1 MKKYFTKSDKCRLC
15 KSYSVQRILKLPSCP
30 PGEQLR
36 VSSNQKV
43 INVPIDLFQCQDCFH
58 VQILHVPLKTIM
70 WNKDYT
76 FMPSY
81 NLEIVKH
88 SKNTIRYFC
97 EKFKPKIKKAF
108 EIGSNDGLF
117 LSLLK
122 KKLRCEVLGIDPS
135 AIPRKFAIKQSI
147 PTINGFFNENY
158 SKKIIKKHGKFD
170 LVIANNVFAHV
181 DNLDEMV
188 NGICNLLEEDG
199 YFIFEISYL
208 VDVLQKKLLGTI
220 IHEHLSIHSLTSLKI
235 FFSKFNLEIIDIIH
249 SSKIQGGALIGFV
262 RKKNINKISKKVNL
276 YLKKEKKI
284 GLNRK
289 GGLIKYENKFN
300 KEINEFISKIKKLCL
315 NKKIICYGAS
325 RSLPAIVKILK
336 LENKIRYILDDNKFK
351 FNKYAPLKSIKILD
365 SKKYYYDPNDFYLI
379 TGWVH
384 TKKILKKL
392 RRKIVGSKNFITIY
406 PKFDIFFK

>member
-1 MKKYFTKSDKCRLC
+1 MKKYFLKSNKCRLC
-15 KSYSVQRILKLPSCP
+15 KSYSIQRILKLPSCP

-36 VSSNQKV
+36 VRSNQNV

-58 VQILHVPLKTIM
+58 VQIVHVPLKTIM

-88 SKNTIRYFC
+88 FKNTIHYFY
-97 EKFKPKIKKAF
+97 EKFRPKINNAF

-117 LSLLK
+117 LSIIK
-122 KKLRCEVLGIDPS
+122 KNFDCQVLGIDPS
-135 AIPRKFAIKQSI
+135 AIPRRFAINQSI
-147 PTINGFFNENY
+147 PTINGFFDENY
-158 SKKIIKKHGKFD
+158 SKKIAKKYGKFD

-181 DNLDEMV
+181 DNLDGMV
-188 NGICNLLEEDG
+188 KGICNLLEEDG

-208 VDVLQKKLLGTI
+208 VDVLQKKLVGTI
-220 IHEHLSIHSLTSLKI
+220 IHEHLSIHSLTSLKK
-235 FFSKFNLEIIDIIH
+235 FFLRFNLEIIDIMH

-262 RKKNINKISKKVNL
+262 RKKKNNKISKKVGL

-289 GGLIKYENKFN
+289 DGLCKYQKKFN
-300 KEINEFISKIKKLCL
+300 QEINKFISKIRKLCQK
-315 NKKIICYGAS
+315 KKIICYGAS
-325 RSLPAIVKILK
+325 RSLPVIVKILK
-336 LENKIRYILDDNKFK
+336 LENKIRHILDDNKFK
-351 FNKYAPLKSIKILD
+351 FNKYAPIKSVKILD
-365 SKKYYYDPNDFYLI
+365 SSKYYYNPNDFYLI

-384 TKKILKKL
+384 TKIILKKL
-392 RRKIVGSKNFITIY
+392 RKVILGPKNFITIY